1 MPSRLALPLIG
12 LLLASTAEAGSTL
25 RCGSKLISLEDHV
38 EEVAA
43 KCGAP
48 ARRDF
53 LGYKEV
59 VDYYGF
65 VTQVALEEWVYGP
78 KNGMLYFLRFEGN
91 RVTKIESKRGR

>member
-1 MPSRLALPLIG
+1 MKGNLLLVTLALACG
-12 LLLASTAEAGSTL
+12 LAEAGTL
-25 RCGSKLISLEDHV
+25 RCGSKLISLGDHV

-65 VTQVALEEWVYGP
+65 VTEVALEEWVYGP

>member
-1 MPSRLALPLIG
+1 MPCRLLLCL
-12 LLLASTAEAGSTL
+12 LLLASPSLWASSTL

-48 ARRDF
+48 VRRDF

-65 VTQVALEEWVYGP
+65 VTEVALEEWVYGP

>member
-1 MPSRLALPLIG
+1 MPSRLVLPLIG

-25 RCGSKLISLEDHV
+25 RCGSKLVSL
-38 EEVAA
+38 
-43 KCGAP
+43 
-48 ARRDF
+48 
-53 LGYKEV
+53 V

-65 VTQVALEEWVYGP
+65 VTEAALEEWVYGP

>member
-1 MPSRLALPLIG
+1 M
-12 LLLASTAEAGSTL
+12 ASSSTTANGHGDPT
-25 RCGSKLISLEDHV
+25 
-38 EEVAA
+38 
-43 KCGAP
+43 
-48 ARRDF
+48 RRDF

-65 VTQVALEEWVYGP
+65 VTEVALEEWVYGP